1 MPYDHPEPDDP
12 QMLVG
17 VLLPGDEHTTREMAY
32 TFAEEFARMG
42 YTREQ
47 LLALFRNPYYGGA
60 HGAYVTLG
68 DDAIN
73 AIVDEC
79 VACFAPARVAGRAL
93 APTITASGAP
103 SSRPPDEQREPAVR
117 EHDQPGCCPLRLT
130 KER

>member
-42 YTREQ
+42 YPCEQ
-47 LLALFRNPYYGGA
+47 LLALFRNPYYGGV

-68 DDAIN
+68 DDAIR
-73 AIVDEC
+73 AIVEEC
-79 VACFAPARVAGRAL
+79 VAWFGPRRRA
-93 APTITASGAP
+93 A
-103 SSRPPDEQREPAVR
+103 REPTAGAHGVT
-117 EHDQPGCCPLRLT
+117 PGHAPYARDASEGEKPDGAGCDLRT
-130 KER
+130 GTEER